1 MLARIMNVPLTLV
14 FTSVLAG
21 TSHSIPT
28 LSSVLIVTLNL
39 LVASIQKS
47 TRVTWE
53 SILAGIFSS
62 LFVALYPIVLLRTH
76 RQLTVAQI
84 PQGESLNGHPLSQ
97 AGTLHT
103 SAQAGSR
110 EESRAYWQLLHY
122 TSLLSIIIITPLVLI
137 SGELSNI
144 LRNCYFLDVPWF
156 WFLISCSSLA
166 AWAVFTSTLALVR
179 ATSPLTA
186 NFLGVPR
193 AAVQLVTLGSNRMN
207 IHGWVGVS
215 LCWAGSIWYALVRRE
230 EGRKWEQRRVAGR

>member
-1 MLARIMNVPLTLV
+1 M
-14 FTSVLAG
+14 FTSALTG
-21 TSHSIPT
+21 TSHSIPI
-28 LSSVLIVTLNL
+28 LSSVLIATLNL
-39 LVASIQKS
+39 LVACIQKS

-62 LFVALYPIVLLRTH
+62 LFVSLYPIILLRTH
-76 RQLTVAQI
+76 HQLTAAQI
-84 PQGESLNGHPLSQ
+84 SQGESLNGHSSSQ
-97 AGTLHT
+97 TRNLHT

-122 TSLLSIIIITPLVLI
+122 TSLLSITIVTPLVLI

-166 AWAVFTSTLALVR
+166 AWAVFSSALALVR
-179 ATSPLTA
+179 ATCPLTA

-193 AAVQLVTLGSNRMN
+193 AAVQLVTLGSNRMR

-215 LCWAGSIWYALVRRE
+215 LCWAGSIWYALIRRE
-230 EGRKWEQRRVAGR
+230 EGRKWKQRRVAGR